1 MSDTSW
7 LRPAFFFHFNQIR
20 HRNEG
25 NHQVANPGFLEI
37 LPRILKLDRRLQQD
51 IHQRERMVRNDETEH
66 PRVLF
71 LPEPPDSVLGR
82 KLRPRDG
89 PDRFVSEGDQRIPES
104 PEVLRPQIGQ
114 EVGVLGVSRD
124 SVEIHGHA
132 AADQILY
139 PVSIQPLKERL
150 VIHVPTIIPE
160 SDGAR
165 KSDGPWTVERRQ
177 KTEDRRQKKHRKPE
191 NQMEAGM
198 ASAHIIGS
206 RLLGHVHVYV
216 HVGRFS
222 SVSCLLS
229 SVFFPFDGF
238 QYKLYNTQQ
247 HGKSAGR
254 PGPGLS
260 GVREIFVG
268 GRARVRDRQ
277 GEPVEVSAEEGPVAA
292 GGPSEN
298 RPASQ
303 GAPRGG
309 GGAEVPAG
317 AGVAG
322 GGGRAVSG
330 PAPPAGGRR
339 SPRSSYDSDP
349 YPPSGVAEKIPAASD
364 TVLGIFP
371 LIVASTPDARLLG
384 RICRAFQKHR
394 LEAVLVG
401 NAGAALQG
409 APVTTVDVDF
419 LVRETPLNIKKI
431 KAVAKELGAACSQ
444 PFLPASDIIRLS
456 GPDLDIDFMFTMGG
470 KTLEQ
475 IRSRSRRIEVESNIS
490 VMVAS
495 LSSIIDSKKKA
506 NRPKD
511 RAALPILEATLKTI
525 EAMESE
531 QGRVDPPGKAC

>member
-229 SVFFPFDGF
+229 SSHLTGSSISCTIHNSMENLRDVLARAF
-238 QYKLYNTQQ
+238 LVS
-247 HGKSAGR
+247 GKSLSAVARECGIDKGNLSRFLRKKGR
-254 PGPGLS
+254 SPQVGL
-260 GVREIFVG
+260 RKI
-268 GRARVRDRQ
+268 DRLLKALR
-277 GEPVEVSAEEGPVAA
+277 VEVAA
-292 GGPSEN
+292 PKYP
-298 RPASQ
+298 PAL
-303 GAPRGG
+303 GWL
-309 GGAEVPAG
+309 AEVDAQYPAL
-317 AGVAG
+317 
-322 GGGRAVSG
+322 
-330 PAPPAGGRR
+330 RR
-339 SPRSSYDSDP
+339 
-349 YPPSGVAEKIPAASD
+349 
-364 TVLGIFP
+364 
-371 LIVASTPDARLLG
+371 RL
-384 RICRAFQKHR
+384 A
-394 LEAVLVG
+394 
-401 NAGAALQG
+401 
-409 APVTTVDVDF
+409 DVDPHDLHMILTHIHRPVSQRRF
-419 LVRETPLNIKKI
+419 LLRRTPS
-431 KAVAKELGAACSQ
+431 LGY
-444 PFLPASDIIRLS
+444 
-456 GPDLDIDFMFTMGG
+456 
-470 KTLEQ
+470 
-475 IRSRSRRIEVESNIS
+475 
-490 VMVAS
+490 S
-495 LSSIIDSKKKA
+495 L
-506 NRPKD
+506 
-511 RAALPILEATLKTI
+511 
-525 EAMESE
+525 
-531 QGRVDPPGKAC
+531 